1 MVGGW
6 LNGWV
11 VEWLVGWKD
20 GWLEGWMVGLL
31 DGWMV
36 VVVRSC
42 PQPPL
47 TEAPRLLQRAIE
59 EKKGSCSGH
68 CLFGRLVIL
77 LST

>member
-1 MVGGW
+1 MG
-6 LNGWV
+6 GWV
-11 VEWLVGWKD
+11 V
-20 GWLEGWMVGLL
+20 
-31 DGWMV
+31 GWMV

-59 EKKGSCSGH
+59 EKKGPCSRH

-77 LST
+77 LSCKALVFLSDPGNQECLRMSMYLLI